1 MKKKREFENYLH
13 LFYEKIINPSI
24 NDIQQLINNFIENE
38 NILQKTN
45 EKFDRKRQQFI
56 DDSNKQKNK
65 INIMVIGPT
74 GSGKSTLI
82 NEILN
87 LSDENKAKEGVG
99 DSQTMDFKIYNS
111 DNSNFSFIDT
121 QGFDYSKPISE
132 FSKVLQLKIKKYNEN
147 PSTFI
152 DMIYYCTNNMTR
164 FQTQEFQVI
173 KELKKLFNLDRVPLI
188 IVFTQ
193 CYFQSDY
200 IKMKDFIEDNY
211 KDVKLSILRVVARE
225 KENFPACGINE
236 LKEET
241 KTKIENFKENAYA
254 RKFIA
259 NVSQILYKDYKD
271 NFLSSFIKGIFE
283 QKKEKSINN
292 LFKTIF
298 NMYRFENN
306 DLSENDMNEIIR
318 ITDNYI
324 NDYNNNLNDLTKKII
339 DLHSESCIIKENR
352 LDCNM
357 EISDEYLIQK
367 DEKKSYLIE
376 NDFETFK
383 NDIDEIIFPSCID
396 VIKIEL
402 IQTFN
407 KSIFKILEPKIKQ
420 LMAYN

>member
-1 MKKKREFENYLH
+1 M
-13 LFYEKIINPSI
+13 
-24 NDIQQLINNFIENE
+24 
-38 NILQKTN
+38 
-45 EKFDRKRQQFI
+45 
-56 DDSNKQKNK
+56 
-65 INIMVIGPT
+65 
-74 GSGKSTLI
+74 
-82 NEILN
+82 
-87 LSDENKAKEGVG
+87 
-99 DSQTMDFKIYNS
+99 
-111 DNSNFSFIDT
+111 
-121 QGFDYSKPISE
+121 
-132 FSKVLQLKIKKYNEN
+132 
-147 PSTFI
+147 
-152 DMIYYCTNNMTR
+152 
-164 FQTQEFQVI
+164 
-173 KELKKLFNLDRVPLI
+173 
-188 IVFTQ
+188 
-193 CYFQSDY
+193 
-200 IKMKDFIEDNY
+200 
-211 KDVKLSILRVVARE
+211 
-225 KENFPACGINE
+225 
-236 LKEET
+236 
-241 KTKIENFKENAYA
+241 
-254 RKFIA
+254 
-259 NVSQILYKDYKD
+259 YKDYKD